1 MGTFDKYFENIH
13 FDIYL
18 IILKVYNIFRI
29 IKGGFYNGIYSSVQ
43 QSAAET
49 TYKNAKK
56 YLKPSDGKLHVIM
69 FNSFSKLANQVFSC
83 EDKYTTQIDTIL
95 SAMQEDGYEIID
107 VKVTVIQNQG
117 ITGELEGFNTLI
129 TYR

>member
-29 IKGGFYNGIYSSVQ
+29 IKGGF
-43 QSAAET
+43 
-49 TYKNAKK
+49 AKK

>member
-69 FNSFSKLANQVFSC
+69 FNSFSKLVQH
-83 EDKYTTQIDTIL
+83 
-95 SAMQEDGYEIID
+95 
-107 VKVTVIQNQG
+107 
-117 ITGELEGFNTLI
+117 
-129 TYR
+129 

>member
-29 IKGGFYNGIYSSVQ
+29 IKGGFYNGIYFKCTAICSRNNLQ
-43 QSAAET
+43 
-49 TYKNAKK
+49 KCKK
-56 YLKPSDGKLHVIM
+56 I
-69 FNSFSKLANQVFSC
+69 FSKLANQVFSC

>member
-1 MGTFDKYFENIH
+1 MGFI
-13 FDIYL
+13 
-18 IILKVYNIFRI
+18 
-29 IKGGFYNGIYSSVQ
+29 SSVQ

-95 SAMQEDGYEIID
+95 SAMQDGYNWKNMQ
-107 VKVTVIQNQG
+107 VSWM
-117 ITGELEGFNTLI
+117 
-129 TYR
+129 